1 MRDTIIIMFNNAG
14 KTTDVEIPSNITADE
29 LLHGLNVAFDLG
41 VDEVNAKGFYMR
53 SENPIA
59 LIKGDM
65 TISELGIRTGTTIF
79 AQ

>member
-1 MRDTIIIMFNNAG
+1 MRDTIIIMLNNAG
-14 KTTDVEIPSNITADE
+14 KTIDVEIPSNITADE

-41 VDEVNAKGFYMR
+41 LDESDPKNYYMR
-53 SENPIA
+53 AENPIA